1 MKSVATTVRGGAL
14 TNEVAGKVL
23 EVSSTVVQQMSEA
36 TRSGQTAA
44 ILAATVEVYR
54 GVTKYLNSDTKQN
67 NNVNKLKDSLKSRA
81 GEFCDSL
88 TKNSAPDADPVGSAS
103 SELLFSCQ
111 KVAPRQD
118 DAALTADKK
127 QACPL

>member
-14 TNEVAGKVL
+14 TSEVADKVL
-23 EVSSTVVQQMSEA
+23 EVSSAVVQQMGEA

-88 TKNSAPDADPVGSAS
+88 TKNSAPDAAPVGSAS

-118 DAALTADKK
+118 AGPTGDKK